1 VASFFNCIRKDF
13 PIIYLGLPLTT
24 GRLWRSDIWPVLGK
38 YSGKLKGWK
47 PRFSKT
53 GGRLTLTCSVLM
65 ALPLH
70 IMSMLPL
77 PQWALDIINRR
88 CRGLVWKGEEEVNG
102 GHCLLPW
109 ARVCQPTEFGG
120 LGVLNL
126 KFFGMALRC
135 RWPWLRW
142 STQPRPWSLVPVEDD
157 CDALALFKAG
167 ARIKLGDGRRAR
179 FWTGGW
185 LPDGRSVQESLPIL
199 FSFARDSGVSVAVAL
214 ENRRWVRDIVGG
226 LSTRAISQYLRLWEL
241 AENVK
246 LEAGQSDQAMP
257 APPLSRNQRRQQPA
271 NSLCG

>member
-1 VASFFNCIRKDF
+1 
-13 PIIYLGLPLTT
+13 
-24 GRLWRSDIWPVLGK
+24 
-38 YSGKLKGWK
+38 
-47 PRFSKT
+47 
-53 GGRLTLTCSVLM
+53 
-65 ALPLH
+65 
-70 IMSMLPL
+70 
-77 PQWALDIINRR
+77 
-88 CRGLVWKGEEEVNG
+88 
-102 GHCLLPW
+102 
-109 ARVCQPTEFGG
+109 
-120 LGVLNL
+120 
-126 KFFGMALRC
+126 MALRC

-185 LPDGRSVQESLPIL
+185 LPDGRSMLESLPIL

-214 ENRRWVRDIVGG
+214 ENRRWVRDIVRG